1 MRNASRQ
8 GGGNE
13 QQLKKKGAGT
23 QTTKLFVS
31 TTTFFHE
38 TCNQSVSSC
47 NNNGQK
53 KRGKKKCAAG
63 AQLLLFFANQT
74 YFFPYSLPSPSSLSK
89 LQVIIKEKSKAQ
101 LLALAKTI
109 VKYYYAGRIALVS
122 SRKAIR
128 SRSVEVNPHLYD
140 EFFFSSSNLFP
151 SPCSPSFQPRK

>member
-13 QQLKKKGAGT
+13 QQLKKKKGTGT

-31 TTTFFHE
+31 TTTFFRE

-53 KRGKKKCAAG
+53 KKRKKKCAAG
-63 AQLLLFFANQT
+63 TQLLLFFANQT
-74 YFFPYSLPSPSSLSK
+74 YFFPYSLPSPFSLSK

-101 LLALAKTI
+101 LLALAKSI
-109 VKYYYAGRIALVS
+109 VKYYYTGRIALVS
-122 SRKAIR
+122 SLKAIQYSLNIAFNR
-128 SRSVEVNPHLYD
+128 YQGQWR
-140 EFFFSSSNLFP
+140 
-151 SPCSPSFQPRK
+151 